1 MKTLVLHPDDRS
13 TDFLKKIYDDKGWT
27 IITRWDIGGHALTAM
42 VETHDR
48 IIMMGHG
55 SPSGLIGY
63 GHIFINPEFIKVL
76 QTKDT
81 VCIWCHADQFVKKYG
96 LKGFS
101 TSMFI
106 SERNE
111 GISYG
116 INATQEQIDYS
127 NNLFATELNKCIDDE
142 NLYQL
147 IKESYN
153 GNDPVIQF
161 NNEGLLV
168 L

>member
-1 MKTLVLHPDDRS
+1 MVYLLRE
-13 TDFLKKIYDDKGWT
+13 KK
-27 IITRWDIGGHALTAM
+27 
-42 VETHDR
+42 
-48 IIMMGHG
+48 
-55 SPSGLIGY
+55 LIG
-63 GHIFINPEFIKVL
+63 
-76 QTKDT
+76 
-81 VCIWCHADQFVKKYG
+81 IWCHANEFFEKYG

-101 TSMFI
+101 SSMFI
-106 SERNE
+106 SERGE
-111 GISYG
+111 GMCYE

-142 NLYQL
+142 NFYQL

-153 GNDPVIQF
+153 GDDPVIQF

>member
-1 MKTLVLHPDDRS
+1 MKTLVIHPDDRS
-13 TDFLKKIYDDKGWT
+13 TYFLKEICRGKDWT
-27 IITRWDIGGHALTAM
+27 INNDAYGSRKKVIEQIK
-42 VETHDR
+42 EHDR
-48 IIMMGHG
+48 IIIMGHG
-55 SPSGLIGY
+55 HPGGLFYSPINSELVYLLREKELI
-63 GHIFINPEFIKVL
+63 
-76 QTKDT
+76 T
-81 VCIWCHADQFVKKYG
+81 IWCHADQFVKKYG

-153 GNDPVIQF
+153 GDDPVIQF